1 MGKLIYHRKTNS
13 LLIPERD
20 PSRITQYIPRSR
32 VVNIKGRTAVQVRLG
47 LDEARVLRNL
57 GISAPSPIRYD
68 YTWPSRY
75 PSAMSHQVATSEF
88 LTLYRRSMCLNDPGT
103 GKTLSVLWALDY
115 LMLNGHIRKAVVACP
130 KSILGV
136 WRDECEVH
144 LLYRRKIVVLKGSRQ
159 QKLQLLEQD
168 ADIYVLNH
176 DALKTLNK
184 ELRARKDIDAL
195 VVDEASEGFRNAK
208 TARYEALE
216 LILKSNPE
224 MWLWLLTGTP
234 TSRSPTDAWAYGRLI
249 GNPTCPRYYGAFR
262 DEVML
267 KLTEYKWVP
276 KPNAYSRAF
285 EIMQPG
291 IRFRKQDCV
300 DLPPV
305 TYQTHRCELTP
316 EQEAAA
322 KRMVTKLVMEAQG
335 QQITAANAAVKLG
348 KVLQICA
355 GVVYDN
361 EGNPVTVD
369 CKPRLELCEEL
380 VSQTPRKSIVFV
392 PFRGAM
398 NMVTEYLRSKGH
410 TVEQVHGDVS
420 AADRDRIF
428 SAFQMTDTPEVLVCH
443 PKTTAHGLTLT
454 EADTTIWYSPT
465 HSAEMF
471 DQGNSRMDRPGQK
484 FHMGVHM
491 LAGHPIEFGVYAA
504 LQGKR
509 RMQDC
514 VLELFRN
521 LGGNI

>member
-1 MGKLIYHRKTNS
+1 MGKLVYHKKSNS
-13 LLIPERD
+13 LLISEKD
-20 PSRITQYIPRSR
+20 PNRITQYIPRSR
-32 VVNIKGRTAVQVRLG
+32 VVEVKGKQLVQVKLG

-57 GISAPSPIRYD
+57 GINAPAPIRYH

-88 LTLYRRSMCLNDPGT
+88 LTLYRKSMCLNDPGT

-115 LMLNGHIRKAVVACP
+115 LMLEGKVNKAIVACP

-184 ELRARKDIDAL
+184 EIRARDDISAI
-195 VVDEASEGFRNAK
+195 VVDEASEGFRNAQ
-208 TARYEALE
+208 TGRYEALE
-216 LILKSNPE
+216 RIVKGNPD

-234 TSRSPTDAWAYGRLI
+234 TSRAPTDAWAYGRLI
-249 GNPTCPRYYGAFR
+249 GNASCPKYFGAFR

-267 KLTEYKWVP
+267 KLTEYRWVP
-276 KPNAYSRAF
+276 KPNAYARAF

-305 TYQTHRCELTP
+305 TYQTHRCELSP

-322 KRMVTKLVMEAQG
+322 KRMAAKLVMEAEG

-348 KVLQICA
+348 KILQICA

-361 EGNPVTVD
+361 KGNAISVD
-369 CKPRLELCEEL
+369 CKSRLEMCDAL
-380 VSQTPRKSIVFV
+380 VSQTPRKTIVFV

-398 NMVTEYLRSKGH
+398 AVVADYLKSRGH

-420 AADRDRIF
+420 AGDRERIF

-454 EADTTIWYSPT
+454 KADTTIWYSPT

-471 DQGNSRMDRPGQK
+471 DQGNSRMDRPGQD

-491 LAGHPIEFGVYAA
+491 LAGHPIEFQVYAA
-504 LQGKR
+504 LQNKR

-521 LGGNI
+521 LKGNL